1 MLNALFRR
9 LSSIALAVVLLASAS
24 SQAFADVV
32 GYVNYDQIR
41 NGYEKAQRLIG
52 EIKVKDAG
60 LRKNQA
66 DYVKQIEDSRALNSK
81 NPIATKN
88 LEQQLETKLQGEIKS
103 FQEWSNTSLKSV
115 DDTVTTTI
123 KKVAQQKGVTVVIDQ
138 QSIVT
143 GGTDLTPEIIR
154 VLNAAP

>member
-1 MLNALFRR
+1 
-9 LSSIALAVVLLASAS
+9 
-24 SQAFADVV
+24 
-32 GYVNYDQIR
+32 
-41 NGYEKAQRLIG
+41 
-52 EIKVKDAG
+52 VKDAG